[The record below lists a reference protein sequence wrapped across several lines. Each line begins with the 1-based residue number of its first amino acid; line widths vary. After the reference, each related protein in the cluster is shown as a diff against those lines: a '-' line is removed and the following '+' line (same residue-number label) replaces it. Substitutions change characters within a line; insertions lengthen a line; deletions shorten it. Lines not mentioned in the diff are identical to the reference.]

1 MLTSE
6 RMDVSETELKR
17 EFACIKDEVTGVLLF
32 GSAAK
37 GEQTSRSDIDI
48 ALVSPRDKNVLR
60 KVFAR
65 TGANYDVKAFEELP
79 LLVKMDIIAH
89 HRVIIGDEV
98 ELSHYFRRFRKEWND
113 MHYRIKTNQFKS
125 AAEMIAQRRAWL
137 RRKHE
142 RTIP

>member
-1 MLTSE
+1 
-6 RMDVSETELKR
+6 MDVSERELKR
-17 EFACIKDEVTGVLLF
+17 VFAGIKDEVTGVLLF

-37 GEQTSRSDIDI
+37 GELTSRSDIDI

-65 TGANYDVKAFEELP
+65 TGATYDVKIFEELP
-79 LLVKMDIIAH
+79 LLVKMNIIAH
-89 HRVIIGDEV
+89 HRVILGDEV

-113 MHYRIKTNQFKS
+113 MHVRIKTNQFKT

-137 RRKHE
+137 RCKHE

>member
-1 MLTSE
+1 
-6 RMDVSETELKR
+6 MDVSERELKR
-17 EFACIKDEVTGVLLF
+17 VFAGIKDEVTGVLLF

-37 GEQTSRSDIDI
+37 GELTSRSDIDI

-65 TGANYDVKAFEELP
+65 TGATYDVKIFEELP

-89 HRVIIGDEV
+89 HRVILGDEV
-98 ELSHYFRRFRKEWND
+98 ELSHYFRVFRKEWND
-113 MHYRIKTNQFKS
+113 MHVRIKTNQFKT

-137 RRKHE
+137 RCKHE

>member
-1 MLTSE
+1 
-6 RMDVSETELKR
+6 MDVSETELKR
-17 EFACIKDEVTGVLLF
+17 EFECIKDEVTGVLLF

-37 GEQTSRSDIDI
+37 GERTSRSDIDI
-48 ALVSPRDKNVLR
+48 ALVSPRDKNVLH

-65 TGANYDVKAFEELP
+65 TGATYDVKIFEELP
-79 LLVKMDIIAH
+79 LLVKMNIIAH

-113 MHYRIKTNQFKS
+113 MHSRIKTNQFKS